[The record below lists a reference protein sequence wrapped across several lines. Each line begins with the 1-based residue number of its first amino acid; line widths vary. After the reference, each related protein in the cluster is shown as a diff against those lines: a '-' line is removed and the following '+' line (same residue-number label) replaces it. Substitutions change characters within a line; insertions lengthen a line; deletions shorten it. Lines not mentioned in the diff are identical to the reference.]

1 MNIFRRKKDELNIN
15 ARKVYSEEK
24 QKKKLYL
31 KKAPQMQPQRKFK
44 VRKKQ
49 RCKCFKA
56 M

>member
-31 KKAPQMQPQRKFK
+31 KKAPQMQPQRK
-44 VRKKQ
+44 VQSQKKAKMQ
-49 RCKCFKA
+49 VF
-56 M
+56 